1 MDASRIQQIVI
12 EALAAAN
19 QTRRA
24 DDQLAVGPEAPLFG
38 PNSRLD
44 SMGLVTLLIDVEEAL
59 AAEGVAVTLSDEKAV
74 SRTRS
79 PFRSVPA
86 LVAYISSLIAAGS

>member
-1 MDASRIQQIVI
+1 MQASRIQQIVL

-19 QTRRA
+19 HTRRP

-86 LVAYISSLIAAGS
+86 LVAYISGLTPAAP